1 MPATTD
7 DVRVERYKLFGL
19 ILTAIFGPVVAFY
32 LAKSSADA
40 NHAQSSKGY
49 EVLVQMVN
57 PHEARLDALEVKVAR
72 LQGVVARVEA
82 SGSVGA
88 VPPAAIARPMV
99 GVAVGKPAKLVVV
112 GAKAGSTSKPAD
124 AASRRVPGQL
134 RDVR

>member
-49 EVLVQMVN
+49 EVLVGMVN
-57 PHEARLDALEVKVAR
+57 PHEARLDALELKVAR
-72 LQGVVARVEA
+72 CEA
-82 SGSVGA
+82 A
-88 VPPAAIARPMV
+88 VSAASSPPAAIARP
-99 GVAVGKPAKLVVV
+99 AAAAPKPAKLVVV
-112 GAKAGSTSKPAD
+112 GAKAGSASKPAD